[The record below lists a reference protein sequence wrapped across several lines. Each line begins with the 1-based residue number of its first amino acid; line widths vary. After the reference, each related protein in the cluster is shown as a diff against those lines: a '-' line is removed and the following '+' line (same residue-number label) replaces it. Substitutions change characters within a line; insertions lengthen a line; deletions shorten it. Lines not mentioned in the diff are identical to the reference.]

1 MIGSTQSVIT
11 VIGSINTDMVVKT
24 SVLPTAGETVTGGA
38 FFMSAGGKGGNQAVA
53 AARQGAQVSM
63 VANLGTDMFGDAA
76 ITRLQAEG
84 IDCKFVSRDEDQA
97 SGVALI
103 SVDDKG
109 ENHIV
114 VAPGANATLH
124 KQHVEN
130 AFEQVQASSLVLMQ
144 LEIPIDTVVRVS
156 ELCRE
161 KGCRLILDPAPAKDL
176 PESVIAGVYLLT
188 PNESE
193 AESLTGIQVVDED
206 SAREA
211 ATKLLAAGA
220 ENVAITL
227 GKQGV
232 FLASDEVAH
241 LIPSPV
247 VDAVDTTAAGDCFNG
262 SMAAALA
269 GGSSLAESI
278 DFASKAAAI
287 SVTRLGA
294 QDSMPYAR
302 ELG

>member
-11 VIGSINTDMVVKT
+11 VIGSINTDMVIKT
-24 SVLPTAGETVTGGA
+24 PVLPKTGETVTGGV
-38 FFMSAGGKGGNQAVA
+38 FVMSAGGKGGNQAVA
-53 AARQGAQVSM
+53 ATRLGAQVSI

-76 ITRLQAEG
+76 INRLQAEG
-84 IDCKFVSRDEDQA
+84 VDCKFVSRDEHQA

-103 SVDDKG
+103 SVDESG

-114 VAPGANATLH
+114 VAPGANSTLLKRH
-124 KQHVEN
+124 VDDAFKQVK
-130 AFEQVQASSLVLMQ
+130 ASSLVLVQ
-144 LEIPIDTVVRVS
+144 LEIPMDTVARVV
-156 ELCRE
+156 ELCTE
-161 KGCRLILDPAPAKDL
+161 KGCRLILDPAPAQDL
-176 PESVIAGVYLLT
+176 PASVIAGAYLLT
-188 PNESE
+188 PNEIE
-193 AESLTGIQVVDED
+193 AEILTGIQVTDEK

-220 ENVAITL
+220 ENVVITL

-232 FLASDEVAH
+232 FLANNEASY
-241 LIPSPV
+241 LISSPA

-269 GGSSLAESI
+269 GGCSLTECI
-278 DFASKAAAI
+278 NFACKAASI

-302 ELG
+302 EMG